1 MKLIF
6 LSDSFY
12 SAHKGD
18 KEILEKPERPYVCL
32 TVRIDGHLF
41 AIPFRHHIPHK
52 HAFMVDGESGLDYT
66 KAVLI
71 LKNDDISDEKP
82 WINSKSFQAVKGKD
96 DAIYRGMKKFLNLY
110 RKARQYRTNPHYRY
124 ILSCTSLLYFDLYI

>member
-12 SAHKGD
+12 AAHKGD
-18 KEILEKPERPYVCL
+18 KEILEKPERPYACL
-32 TVRIDGHLF
+32 TVRIDGHMF

-52 HAFMVDGESGLDYT
+52 HAFLIDGESGLDYT

-71 LKNDDISDEKP
+71 LKQGDISDRTP
-82 WINSKSFQAVKGKD
+82 WINSKSFQAIKGKE
-96 DAIYRGMKKFLNLY
+96 DAIYRGMLKFLMLY
-110 RKARQYRTNPHYRY
+110 KKARKYRTSPHYRY
-124 ILSCTSLLYFDLYI
+124 ILSCTSLSHFDLYI